1 MRSSS
6 AVFILAVTAAATPA
20 FAAPL
25 STSPYAR
32 RQDTSTDADSDAI
45 SLKTLGTIFSV
56 GAPVVGGIFDHFF
69 KGNSSQRREYEE
81 ILARQAT
88 DVDSSE
94 AISLKTLGTIFS
106 VGAPIVGGI
115 FDHFFKGNSSQRREF
130 DEIFTR
136 QATDDDLSDAISLK
150 TLGPIFSVGAPI
162 IGGIFDH
169 FFKSNSSQRREY
181 EEIFARQTT
190 DMSQSDAIK
199 LGTLGTIFSLGVPII
214 GGIFDHFKGNSSQR
228 REYDEDIFAR
238 QTTDVDTS
246 DAISLSTLGTIFSV
260 GAPIVGGIFD
270 HFFKGNSS
278 QRRELEELMARS
290 DDMDSGALLTSII
303 SSIPVSVLQHSLK
316 GGLNSLD

>member
-6 AVFILAVTAAATPA
+6 AVIILA
-20 FAAPL
+20 
-25 STSPYAR
+25 
-32 RQDTSTDADSDAI
+32 DTSTDADSDAI

-106 VGAPIVGGI
+106 VGAPIVSGI
-115 FDHFFKGNSSQRREF
+115 FDHFFKGNKRCYQAWYTRHH
-130 DEIFTR
+130 IF
-136 QATDDDLSDAISLK
+136 L
-150 TLGPIFSVGAPI
+150 GAP
-162 IGGIFDH
+162 
-169 FFKSNSSQRREY
+169 
-181 EEIFARQTT
+181 
-190 DMSQSDAIK
+190 
-199 LGTLGTIFSLGVPII
+199 VI
-214 GGIFDHFKGNSSQR
+214 GGIFDHFKGYSSQR

-238 QTTDVDTS
+238 QTTDIDTS

-303 SSIPVSVLQHSLK
+303 SSIPISALQHSLK
-316 GGLNSLD
+316 GGLVGLLRLLKLKRPYVSRARVGGLSLRMRQVLSGRWVGATPSE